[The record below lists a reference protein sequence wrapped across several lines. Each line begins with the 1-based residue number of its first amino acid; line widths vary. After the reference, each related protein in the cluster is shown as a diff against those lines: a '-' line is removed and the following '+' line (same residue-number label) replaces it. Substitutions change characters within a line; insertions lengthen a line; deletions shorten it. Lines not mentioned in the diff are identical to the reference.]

1 MRGWRKVYSGGRSWV
16 AQEGESVIAPSL
28 VEGIGEGQTLLWIK

>member
-1 MRGWRKVYSGGRSWV
+1 MRGWRKVYNGGRSWV

-28 VEGIGEGQTLLWIK
+28 WKGLERAKRYSG